1 MTVTVGTRLGPYE
14 ILASIGVGGMGEV
27 FRARDTRLDRDV
39 ALKVLPTAVVADA
52 ERLQRFEQEARA
64 TAALNHPNILVVHD
78 IGTDRGIPY
87 VVSELLEG
95 QTLRERLE
103 AGAVPPRKATDYAIQ
118 IANGLAA
125 AHDRGV
131 IHRDLKP
138 ENVFITK
145 DGRAK
150 ILDFGLA
157 KLVSSAPVGATQATA
172 FNTDPGTVL
181 GTAGY
186 MSPEQ
191 LRGDAVDERSDIFS
205 LGAILYE
212 LYSHERAFKGRTAVE
227 TMSAILKEDPPEL
240 AASASGVSP
249 AVERVVRRCLEK
261 NPAER
266 FQSARDVTFALD
278 AVTSTSSTAHDVP
291 AVAPPRRVRALVV
304 TSVAVLAVIAAAA
317 VGAYAIGARAGA
329 GRAPSQTLIKQLTF
343 RSGTVRGARFAPD
356 GKSVV
361 YGAAWEGKP
370 IELFAVREQS
380 SESSAISLA
389 PADLLA
395 ISSVG
400 EMAVALKAAS
410 QGPFIVAGTL
420 ARAPL
425 AGGGARELLE
435 NVVGADW
442 SPDGQQMVAVVRTG
456 APTGVT
462 ADARTRVEYPLG
474 TVLYSAPFWISNPR
488 ISRDGATLAFITH
501 AQGGDEGDVE
511 IIDIAS
517 KQRRTLS
524 AGWISIEGLAWA
536 PGGREVWFTATKT
549 GGMRAIWAVSLDRR
563 ERLVYRAPQRLTL
576 HDVTADGR
584 ALLSGSTMRSE
595 TQFGS
600 IREKVERKLSWFDW
614 ATNVSLSA
622 DARLLAFTES
632 GEGAGEKYGVYVRPT
647 DGSPAVRLGDG
658 SVRSLSPDGKWVA
671 ADYPGG
677 GTSLQILPTGAGETR
692 KLDLAPL
699 ERAPGTRWFPDSRRL
714 IVVGNEKGQKPRTYE
729 VSLDGG
735 TPKAITPEGVTGLG
749 VSPDGRWLA
758 VVAPNGVGSLF
769 ALPGGPLKTIPGVTA
784 ADLMAGWLADS
795 RAVVART
802 GCSPVQISRIDIET
816 GARTPV
822 GSVAPADPAGVVS
835 LGQVVF
841 APDGDHYVFNYFRVL
856 SELYIVDGLK

>member
-14 ILASIGVGGMGEV
+14 IVGSIGAGGMGEV

-39 ALKVLPTAVVADA
+39 ALKVLPTAVIADA

-103 AGAVPPRKATDYAIQ
+103 TGSVPPRKATDYAIQ

-125 AHDRGV
+125 AHGRGV

-191 LRGDAVDERSDIFS
+191 LRGEAVDQRSDIFS

-240 AASASGVSP
+240 AASASGISP

-261 NPAER
+261 DPAER

-278 AVTSTSSTAHDVP
+278 AVTSTSSTAHAVP
-291 AVAPPRRVRALVV
+291 AAVPPRRARAWVATSAAVV
-304 TSVAVLAVIAAAA
+304 AAIAAAA
-317 VGAYAIGARAGA
+317 AGAYAIGARAGA
-329 GRAPSQTLIKQLTF
+329 GGAPSQPVIKQLTF

-395 ISSVG
+395 ISSAG

-435 NVVGADW
+435 NVMGADW
-442 SPDGQQMVAVVRTG
+442 SPDGQQMAAVVRSSP
-456 APTGVT
+456 PT
-462 ADARTRVEYPLG
+462 TRLEYPLG
-474 TVLYSAPFWISNPR
+474 TVLHSAPFWISNPR
-488 ISRDGATLAFITH
+488 ISRDGAAIAFITH
-501 AQGGDEGDVE
+501 PQGGDEGDVE

-524 AGWISIEGLAWA
+524 PGWISIEGLAWG
-536 PGGREVWFTATKT
+536 PGGREVWFTATKA
-549 GGMRAIWAVSLDRR
+549 GGMRVLWAVSLDGR

-576 HDVTADGR
+576 YDVTTDGR

-677 GTSLQILPTGAGETR
+677 GTSMQILPTRAGETR

-699 ERAPGTRWFPDSRRL
+699 ERVTGTRWSPDSRRL
-714 IVVGNEKGQKPRTYE
+714 VIIGNEKGHRPRTYE

-735 TPKAITPEGVTGLG
+735 APKAITPEGVTGLG

-758 VVAPNGVGSLF
+758 VVAPDGVGSLF

-802 GCSPVQISRIDIET
+802 GSSPVQISRIDIET
-816 GARTPV
+816 GSRTPV